1 MVELVA
7 ADMLVSILIIAVSL
21 LALNWASNIAINNAL
36 KVAAITRI
44 GKTSVGF
51 TLIAMSTTLPELTV
65 ALIAAVSG
73 GSALS
78 VGNVLGSNIF
88 NITAVIGIAALLVY
102 LTQWKRC
109 RRNKTPVGPCELN
122 VLPSLGKSELSSIEF
137 GLFVSSLVP
146 LILVYISD
154 ATWAVGLIL
163 LFVFAGYLYK
173 LTQVRVPPDEQEV
186 VTVEEKSKLKKYALF
201 TILGALGVVLSANFL
216 VDAAIT
222 IAESFNVSQEAI
234 GATVV
239 AFGTSLP
246 ELTIGLKSI
255 LKGHSGLAFGNI
267 IGASFINTTLI
278 LGITF
283 SVPAIFGVTV
293 PIDPDVFRNVIIF
306 SIITNLFFWYFL
318 SREKITWRE
327 GSVFLVIY
335 LLFLITT
342 IGSI

>member
-1 MVELVA
+1 MVELITT
-7 ADMLVSILIIAVSL
+7 DLLVNILIIAISL
-21 LALNWASNIAINNAL
+21 LALNWASNTTINHAI
-36 KVAAITRI
+36 KVATITRI
-44 GKTSVGF
+44 GKTSIGF

-65 ALIAAVSG
+65 ALIAALTG
-73 GSALS
+73 GGALS

-88 NITAVIGIAALLVY
+88 NVAAIIGIAALLLY
-102 LTQWKRC
+102 FAQWRKC
-109 RRNKTPVGPCELN
+109 RRNRTPVGPCELN
-122 VLPSLGKSELSSIEF
+122 VLPSLAKSELSSIEF

-146 LILVYISD
+146 LILVYVSG

-163 LFVFAGYLYK
+163 LFVFAAYLYK
-173 LTQVRVPPDEQEV
+173 LTQVRVPSNEQE
-186 VTVEEKSKLKKYALF
+186 TITTEAKGKLKQYALF
-201 TILGALGVVLSANFL
+201 TILGALGVVISANFL
-216 VDAAIT
+216 VNSAVT
-222 IAESFNVSQEAI
+222 IAESFNVPQTAI
-234 GATVV
+234 GATII

-283 SVPAIFGVTV
+283 SVPSLVGSPLPLDI
-293 PIDPDVFRNVIIF
+293 DVFRNLITF

-327 GSVFLVIY
+327 GGIFLSIY
-335 LLFLITT
+335 LLFLVTT